1 MIGWK
6 ERSRA
11 QLNLRLPILSTHL
24 YPDNAFP
31 IDDARQLPCFSFF
44 TAIITMPP
52 VPLLQPRLC
61 SKCKLLAFPGPQPYK
76 PFSSSLPLRYDD
88 AFTLMPEKMGWGN
101 WWDCFTMAHTTQ
113 YLVLDNFPNLPSLKQ
128 ASRQCEF
135 CKALREILLLK
146 VPKVDSIISN
156 LAFSQRMRGPEP
168 LWITIR
174 AYHVWKNPD
183 MDTIASL
190 SGLHLR
196 VVFDD
201 NLPIEVPRPV
211 IIKWVAEAAP
221 SMGTR
226 TASLHCRL
234 GKLTSLDNEHLHTVL
249 YLQPRQDYI
258 RDSYLRWARGQI
270 AECEKHDHQLA
281 DDSFCP
287 ERLLDVQG
295 TELRLVARE
304 EAFTA
309 AQIPKYAALSYC
321 WGSTDDDARAQI
333 TLTLGNLAQH
343 QLGIRLKRLPLSV
356 QDAVAMSRALS
367 LRYLWV
373 DALCISQDDPA
384 DWDRQCVDMHKIYG
398 NAFVTLCAASSQS
411 CRQGFLQPK
420 PEHRILMPSRS
431 SFAPFSGQYC
441 LRLRG
446 GRSRY

>member
-1 MIGWK
+1 M
-6 ERSRA
+6 
-11 QLNLRLPILSTHL
+11 
-24 YPDNAFP
+24 
-31 IDDARQLPCFSFF
+31 
-44 TAIITMPP
+44 
-52 VPLLQPRLC
+52 
-61 SKCKLLAFPGPQPYK
+61 
-76 PFSSSLPLRYDD
+76 
-88 AFTLMPEKMGWGN
+88 
-101 WWDCFTMAHTTQ
+101 
-113 YLVLDNFPNLPSLKQ
+113 
-128 ASRQCEF
+128 
-135 CKALREILLLK
+135 
-146 VPKVDSIISN
+146 
-156 LAFSQRMRGPEP
+156 
-168 LWITIR
+168 
-174 AYHVWKNPD
+174 WKNPD
-183 MDTIASL
+183 MDTIASF

-221 SMGTR
+221 SMGTH

-249 YLQPRQDYI
+249 YLQPRQYYI

-295 TELRLVARE
+295 IELRLVARE

-321 WGSTDDDARAQI
+321 WGSTGDDARAQI
-333 TLTLGNLAQH
+333 TLTQGSLAQH
-343 QLGIRLKRLPLSV
+343 RLGIRFKRLPLSV
-356 QDAVAMSRALS
+356 QDAVAMTRALS

-420 PEHRILMPSRS
+420 PEHRILMPYRS

-446 GRSRY
+446 AEADIDYASVVTSLRIAFVARDTRHEDFKTDSRWARRGWVFQERASSLRSIVFGKQNLHFVCSKTTKTMNASYSSYEAESWRRDDAVFSLYRPRGGHTQSEVLDSWLELIQAYSKILPESFTDRSDFLPAISGLAGLYHRYLKASQGVVDAFLDPRKTT